1 MNDKTILNI
10 SVSGDNNAKFY
21 VFKSIKYAKTKL

>member
-1 MNDKTILNI
+1 MKNKAILNI

-21 VFKSIKYAKTKL
+21 VSKRIKYAKTRS